1 MNQPKA
7 ASMINPKSKIQNLK
21 SRGPVRRRRGV
32 TIIEVLFAILVAT
45 VGVFSV
51 IVIFPFASA
60 QAKRARL
67 NDMFANAGRGA
78 FHDFDT
84 RGMRIPDQLMA
95 YDPGSPPNV
104 TAGFYSL
111 NELTQLNQPD
121 FAWATVTPRN
131 FQKNEAICIDPRFI
145 GAWFTANAGLP
156 AWCRTFP
163 YQEPFAD
170 ANNDG
175 LCQPGETYTDLNNN
189 GVHDPFQN
197 SSTISTNA
205 SGLPGSQFDTSL
217 MRRVTLR
224 ASRAGPGM
232 SFAQANAVFTI
243 EDDIAYKR
251 DDKDKSKPPTQDLIP
266 LTPAYATSNPSNEFL
281 KRDSE
286 RNISWIATLVP
297 QLNVSGVQS
306 DEYTLSVVM
315 IYERSN
321 GDIIINPVYPFLPS
335 QTPSAGGLAGD
346 KLNERTVTGYCLG
359 GGVSGGEFLLVSSDA
374 DQLKVRPNQWIMV
387 SGVLPSPNST
397 IGRFQWYRVTE
408 CDPAPTLNT
417 QTNVYELNVT
427 LMGQDWNLSVSAPAP
442 PAYIYSGLTAQ
453 GINTVRVTIVQGAFA
468 VYEKTIRMEADS
480 SF

>member
-1 MNQPKA
+1 MT
-7 ASMINPKSKIQNLK
+7 NPKSQIPNPK
-21 SRGPVRRRRGV
+21 SLHRPPRPGV
-32 TIIEVLFAILVAT
+32 TIVEVLFAIMVAT
-45 VGVFSV
+45 IGIFSV

-67 NDMFANAGRGA
+67 NDMFAAAGRSA

-84 RGMRIPDQLMA
+84 HGMRIPDQLITW
-95 YDPGSPPNV
+95 DPNPASL
-104 TAGFYSL
+104 GFQSL

-121 FAWATVTPRN
+121 FVWATVTPIN
-131 FQKNEAICIDPRFI
+131 FQKNEAMCIDPRFI
-145 GAWFTANAGLP
+145 GAWFTASAGLP

-163 YQEPFAD
+163 YQEPFSD

-175 LCQPGETYTDLNNN
+175 ICQSGETYTDLNNN
-189 GVHDPFQN
+189 GVHDPYQN
-197 SSTISTNA
+197 SATFAGNIPSAPTSR
-205 SGLPGSQFDTSL
+205 QFDMSL

-224 ASRAGPGM
+224 SSRTGGPM
-232 SFAQANAVFTI
+232 TFAQANAVFTI

-266 LTPAYATSNPSNEFL
+266 LVPAYATSNPANEYL

-321 GDIIINPVYPFLPS
+321 GDIIINPVFPFLPS

-346 KLNERTVTGYCLG
+346 KFNERTVTGYCIG
-359 GGVSGGEFLLVSSDA
+359 GGVTGGEFLLVSSDA
-374 DQLKVRPNQWIMV
+374 EQLKVRPNQWIMV
-387 SGVLPSPNST
+387 SGVLPAPNST

-408 CDPAPTLNT
+408 CDPAPTLNQST
-417 QTNVYELNVT
+417 SMYELNAT

-442 PAYIYSGLTAQ
+442 PSYIYSTLTAQ